1 MNFPQYIFRIGIA
14 FAALLSILIL
24 LIPHPTQAQQPCT
37 IQGNIKAAS
46 EKGTSSENANEAI
59 GFATVRLVG
68 TKFGARTDSSGSF
81 RIQNVPEGSYTLE
94 VKRIGWKTLT
104 KHITLT
110 AAQNLVLS
118 LTMKEDKRVT
128 KKLVVTGTMRE
139 TLISDS
145 PVMVEVYTPT
155 FLKKNPSACL
165 FDALQTVNGVR
176 PQLNCSICNTGDI
189 HINGLEGA
197 YTMVMI
203 DGMPIVSGLS
213 TVYGL
218 SGIPSSLVERV
229 EIVKGPAST
238 LYGSEALAGI
248 INVITKSPAKAAT
261 VAFDIFSTSWL
272 EHNLDASAK
281 LKLGSLTG
289 LVGLNY
295 FHFQNRVDN
304 NGDGFTDATLQERLS
319 AFTKWTIERDDKGE
333 TSLAVRYVTENRF
346 GGQMNWSPEF
356 RGGDSVYGESILTNR
371 AEVIGAYQLPIS
383 NEKVVLRGSF
393 THHHQNSYYGTTPFF
408 AMQQIAFGQMTWE
421 KTLWETHQFL
431 FGAATRYTFYQDNT
445 AATNDINGR
454 PVPQNIVLPG
464 VFVQDEITLASEHT
478 LLLGARYDW
487 SSAHG
492 SIVTPRI
499 NYKWK
504 SDNDD
509 VVRLSAGNGF
519 RVVNIFTE
527 DHAALTGARRVV
539 IREALK
545 PETSYNANI
554 NYSKTFALSEA
565 AITLDAST
573 FYTYFTNKI
582 IPDYDTNPDE
592 IIYDNL
598 RGYAVSAGASLNL
611 DAAMNEIP
619 LKIML
624 GVTVLDVFNVKDG
637 VKTLPVLAE
646 RFSGT
651 FAVSY
656 ALKDIG
662 VSVDYTGAIY
672 GPMRLPVFENDPR
685 PEFSPLFSLQNIQFT
700 KTFDE
705 ASSEWKSLEIYAG
718 VKNLLNYTPP
728 ANSIMRPFDPFD
740 KRANDPVGNP
750 NNFTFDPTYVYA
762 SFQGVRGFLG
772 VRWRLD

>member
-1 MNFPQYIFRIGIA
+1 MAFLRQSSSLLRLLVLF
-14 FAALLSILIL
+14 FAAFCS
-24 LIPHPTQAQQPCT
+24 TKGVRAQSQQLCVV
-37 IQGNIKAAS
+37 QGDI
-46 EKGTSSENANEAI
+46 TSSNEFAKEAI
-59 GFATVRLVG
+59 SFATVRLVG
-68 TKFGARTDSSGSF
+68 TKLGTRTDSNGAF
-81 RIQNVPEGSYTLE
+81 RLANIPEGAYTLE

-104 KHITLT
+104 RRITLEAT
-110 AAQNLVLS
+110 QSLVLH
-118 LTMKEDKRVT
+118 LAMKEDKRVT
-128 KKLVVTGTMRE
+128 EKLVITGTMRE

-145 PVMVEVYTPT
+145 PVAVEVYTPT
-155 FLKKNPSACL
+155 FFKKNPTACL

-218 SGIPSSLVERV
+218 TGIPNSLVERI

-248 INVITKSPAKAAT
+248 INVITKTPAKAAT
-261 VAFDIFSTSWL
+261 IAFDVFSTSWL
-272 EHNLDASAK
+272 EHNIDASAK
-281 LKLGSLTG
+281 LKLGSATG
-289 LVGLNY
+289 LVGVNY

-304 NGDGFTDATLQERLS
+304 NGDGFTDATLQNRLS
-319 AFTKWTIERDDKGE
+319 VFTKWTFERDDTPVNTGE
-333 TSLAVRYVTENRF
+333 TSLAVRYVTEDRF

-356 RGGDSVYGESILTNR
+356 RGGDSIYGESIITNR
-371 AEVIGAYQLPIS
+371 AEVIGAYQLPIP
-383 NEKVVLRGSF
+383 NEKMILRGSF
-393 THHHQNSYYGTTPFF
+393 NHHHQNSYYGPTPFF
-408 AMQQIAFGQMTWE
+408 ATQQIAFGQMTWE
-421 KTLWETHQFL
+421 KTLWEAHQFL
-431 FGAATRYTFYQDNT
+431 FGASTRYTFYQDNT
-445 AATNDINGR
+445 PVTNDLNGR
-454 PVPQNIVLPG
+454 PVPQRILLPG
-464 VFVQDEITLASEHT
+464 IFVQDEIALAPDHT

-492 SIVTPRI
+492 GIFTPRI

-504 SDNDD
+504 SENDD

-545 PETSYNANI
+545 PETSYNANV
-554 NYSKTFALSEA
+554 NYTKTLALPEA
-565 AITLDAST
+565 AITLDAT
-573 FYTYFTNKI
+573 AFYTYFINKI

-598 RGYAVSAGASLNL
+598 RGYAVSAGASLNV
-611 DAAMNEIP
+611 DAALTEIP
-619 LKIML
+619 LKIMI
-624 GVTVLDVFNVKDG
+624 GATVLDVFNVNNG

-651 FAVSY
+651 FSVSY
-656 ALKDIG
+656 ALREIG
-662 VSVDYTGAIY
+662 ISIDYTGVVY
-672 GPMRLPVFENDPR
+672 GPMRLPIFQNDPR

-700 KTFDE
+700 KSFE
-705 ASSEWKSLEIYAG
+705 NESSAWKSLEIYAG

-740 KRANDPVGNP
+740 KRVSDPVNNP
-750 NNFTFDPTYVYA
+750 HNFTFDPTYVYA

-772 VRWRLD
+772 VRWRLE

>member
-1 MNFPQYIFRIGIA
+1 MNFPQHISHACIVA
-14 FAALLSILIL
+14 AALLSVF
-24 LIPHPTQAQQPCT
+24 LIPHHTQAQQLCT
-37 IQGNIKAAS
+37 IQGNIKAPIEGSGAS
-46 EKGTSSENANEAI
+46 DRAKEAI

-68 TKFGARTDSSGSF
+68 TKFGARADSSGTF
-81 RIQNVPEGSYTLE
+81 RILNVPEGSYTLE

-104 KHITLT
+104 KNITL
-110 AAQNLVLS
+110 AASQNLSLS

-128 KKLVVTGTMRE
+128 EKLVVTGTMRE

-155 FLKKNPSACL
+155 FLKKNPTACL

-218 SGIPSSLVERV
+218 NGIPSSLVERI

-261 VAFDIFSTSWL
+261 VAFDVFSTSWL
-272 EHNLDASAK
+272 EHNMDASAK

-289 LVGLNY
+289 LLGINY
-295 FHFQNRVDN
+295 FHFQHRVDN

-319 AFTKWTIERDDKGE
+319 AFTKWTAERDDKGE
-333 TSLAVRYVTENRF
+333 TSLAVRYVAENRF
-346 GGQMNWSPEF
+346 GGEMNWSPEF
-356 RGGDSVYGESILTNR
+356 RGGDSIYGESIITNR
-371 AEVIGAYQLPIS
+371 AEVIGAYQLPIP
-383 NEKVVLRGSF
+383 NEKIVLRGSF

-408 AMQQIAFGQMTWE
+408 ATQQIAFGQLTWE
-421 KTLWETHQFL
+421 KTLWEAHQFL

-454 PVPQNIVLPG
+454 PMPQNIVLPG
-464 VFVQDEITLASEHT
+464 VFVQDEIALAPEHT

-545 PETSYNANI
+545 PEMSYNANV
-554 NYSKTFALSEA
+554 NYSKILTLPEA
-565 AITLDAST
+565 SITLDASA

-598 RGYAVSAGASLNL
+598 RGYAVSAGTSLNL
-611 DAAMNEIP
+611 DVALTDVP

-624 GVTVLDVFNVKDG
+624 GITALDVFNVNDG
-637 VKTLPVLAE
+637 VRTLPVLAE

-672 GPMRLPVFENDPR
+672 GPMRLPIFENDPR

-705 ASSEWKSLEIYAG
+705 TSSEWKSLEIYAG

-740 KRANDPVGNP
+740 KRVNDPVSNP

-762 SFQGVRGFLG
+762 SFQGIRGFLG
-772 VRWRLD
+772 IRWRLD